1 MSLEEDLTR
10 QLHAKA
16 AALRPTPD
24 LDDLS
29 RRIYAGELRARQH
42 ERMALAAA
50 VIVLV
55 ASLGGLVG
63 VIVSAPVA
71 RQTDALQ
78 SRYTPGAVL
87 KTPAPRDVSPR
98 NGPAESPLTQSPR
111 VVINRQLASGLDIM
125 ATLQNLPA
133 PVAITNAWSAASTCA
148 TGEILTTTVG
158 EGGSFGGGVSVAQLP
173 ALGPLGLAVLSSG
186 ALQVAGGAQE
196 WWVTVAVG
204 SGVSRVAAENVG
216 GSPVT
221 VVPSAGAAVIAG
233 QMSGPDAGTGE
244 MSAVAEGEAGDTS
257 LGFLLGSG
265 PKAVGESPAV
275 GDASGC
281 SIVSLPTEPS
291 SASSSQPADPGLAA
305 GSIVAAFEQA
315 DSPNPL
321 LGFAANL
328 AAVSG
333 GDRLGLG
340 ALAPRQVERKGGA
353 AIYRA
358 SGVAPAAPVVIA
370 AGKAGTLEVRQVYFL
385 SASLADVVYSS
396 PDGVLVTGSAQLGSS
411 GSWLVSLGTFCSNL
425 GSGIVAGVVPAEVLR
440 ACQTQR

>member
-1 MSLEEDLTR
+1 MSLEEDLNR

-16 AALRPTPD
+16 ATVRPTPD

-29 RRIYAGELRARQH
+29 RRISARELRARRH
-42 ERMALAAA
+42 ERSALVAA

-78 SRYTPGAVL
+78 SRYTPGAAL
-87 KTPAPRDVSPR
+87 KPRLSRHLSPTTTPA
-98 NGPAESPLTQSPR
+98 ASPLTQSPR

-133 PVAITNAWSAASTCA
+133 PVAITSAWSTASTCT
-148 TGEILTTTVG
+148 TGEILTTTIG
-158 EGGSFGGGVSVAQLP
+158 EGGSFGGGISVAQLP
-173 ALGPLGLAVLSSG
+173 ALRPVGIAVLSSG
-186 ALQVAGGAQE
+186 VLQVAGGAQE
-196 WWVTVAVG
+196 WWVTVTVG
-204 SGVSRVAAENVG
+204 SAVARVAAENVG

-221 VVPSAGAAVIAG
+221 VAPSAGIAVIAG
-233 QMSGPDAGTGE
+233 RMSGPEAGTGE
-244 MSAVAEGEAGDTS
+244 MSAVAEGDAGDAS

-265 PKAVGESPAV
+265 PKAVGESPAL
-275 GDASGC
+275 GDATGC
-281 SIVSLPTEPS
+281 SVVSLPSEPS

-305 GSIVAAFEQA
+305 ASIVAAFEQA
-315 DSPNPL
+315 DSANPL

-353 AIYRA
+353 AIHRA
-358 SGVAPAAPVVIA
+358 RIVAPAAPVVIA
-370 AGKAGTLEVRQVYFL
+370 AGRSGTLEVHQVYFL
-385 SASLADVVYSS
+385 SASLADVVYGST
-396 PDGVLVTGSAQLGSS
+396 GGILVTGRAQLGSA
-411 GSWLVSLGTFCSNL
+411 GTWLVSLGTFCSNL
-425 GSGIVAGVVPAEVLR
+425 GSGMVAGDVPAEVLR
-440 ACQTQR
+440 ACQSER